1 MRSHW
6 YNTFWY
12 NVFRYNAFRYNAFWL
27 ELQINHVIIAI
38 NAINFGSRL
47 IFLIAK
53 KKKKFKKI
61 NKINNTKLTIFVS
74 SDLSW
79 LCIDIVHVV
88 STIESRDEA
97 N

>member
-1 MRSHW
+1 M
-6 YNTFWY
+6 
-12 NVFRYNAFRYNAFWL
+12 
-27 ELQINHVIIAI
+27 II
-38 NAINFGSRL
+38 
-47 IFLIAK
+47 
-53 KKKKFKKI
+53 KKI
-61 NKINNTKLTIFVS
+61 KKYLICFSSDYIFVS